1 MDLLGT
7 LYPYHYH
14 ERSINHR
21 SGIRQPSPSEDY
33 ELKETITSPPRA
45 DDKIV
50 LHDEDCYDRLG
61 FSCLTRKKWTILFAV
76 FFV

>member
-1 MDLLGT
+1 MSAQSTIT
-7 LYPYHYH
+7 LASVNP
-14 ERSINHR
+14 R
-21 SGIRQPSPSEDY
+21 PSKDY
-33 ELKETITSPPRA
+33 ELKETTSPPRA

-61 FSCLTRKKWTILFAV
+61 FSFLTRKKWTILFAV